1 MIIFFIF
8 FQSELYNP
16 EKILKFADYLYLE
29 GDYNSALN
37 EYRRYLFLS
46 DSNKQEVSEKLID
59 CLVRLKRYDEA
70 HSALKYFDDTSKVL
84 YTKSWIYLLQGN
96 YPEVRDLLK
105 DKVNEQKA
113 RHYIGLSYAGEFNF
127 TKAGEFIDL
136 LKPLPRHK
144 NPILGGLLSL
154 FPGGGNFYCGRV
166 GDGIYSMLVIGTG
179 AAVSYYY
186 HSRNQD
192 TKFYIALGITSIFYA
207 GNIYGGIN
215 AVRNYNYY
223 EDVRYRDLIFNR

>member
-16 EKILKFADYLYLE
+16 EQILKFADYLYLE

-70 HSALKYFDDTSKVL
+70 HSALKYVDDTSKVL

-96 YPEVRDLLK
+96 YPGVRDLLK
-105 DKVNEQKA
+105 DKVNE
-113 RHYIGLSYAGEFNF
+113 
-127 TKAGEFIDL
+127 
-136 LKPLPRHK
+136 
-144 NPILGGLLSL
+144 
-154 FPGGGNFYCGRV
+154 
-166 GDGIYSMLVIGTG
+166 
-179 AAVSYYY
+179 
-186 HSRNQD
+186 
-192 TKFYIALGITSIFYA
+192 
-207 GNIYGGIN
+207 
-215 AVRNYNYY
+215 
-223 EDVRYRDLIFNR
+223 